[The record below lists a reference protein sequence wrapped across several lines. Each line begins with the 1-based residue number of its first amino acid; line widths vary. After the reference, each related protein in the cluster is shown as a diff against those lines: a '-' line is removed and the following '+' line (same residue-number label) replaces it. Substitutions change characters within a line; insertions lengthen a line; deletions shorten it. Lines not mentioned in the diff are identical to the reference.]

1 MVATALVNPK
11 DDEDF
16 ALALNAKKKKI
27 KRSDFIAAFQTLKL
41 EPKQQENIFMKM
53 EKARNKWMEFIDISF
68 LSDEF
73 KQAYKA
79 LINTR
84 FERLGY

>member
-1 MVATALVNPK
+1 M
-11 DDEDF
+11 F
-16 ALALNAKKKKI
+16 
-27 KRSDFIAAFQTLKL
+27 KL

-53 EKARNKWMEFIDISF
+53 EKARNKWIDSIDISF

-73 KQAYKA
+73 KQAYKE

-84 FERLGY
+84 FDRLGH

>member
-1 MVATALVNPK
+1 M
-11 DDEDF
+11 F
-16 ALALNAKKKKI
+16 
-27 KRSDFIAAFQTLKL
+27 KL

-53 EKARNKWMEFIDISF
+53 EKAKSRWLNFIDISF

-73 KQAYKA
+73 KQAYKE

-84 FERLGY
+84 FDRLGQ